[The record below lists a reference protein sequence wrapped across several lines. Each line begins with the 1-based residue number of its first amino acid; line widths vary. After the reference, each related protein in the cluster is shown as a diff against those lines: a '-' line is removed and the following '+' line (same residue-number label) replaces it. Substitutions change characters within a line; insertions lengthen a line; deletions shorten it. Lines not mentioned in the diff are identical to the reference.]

1 MIRALRWPADWP
13 LGLVALLLT
22 IFGLAMVF
30 SAGQTDVPT
39 FVAGIWRVQLA
50 WVLLGLVAGYLVT
63 RLSTRLLDAVS
74 VPAYVA
80 SCLLLLLLLFVGK
93 GAGTAASTKSWL
105 AIGGIRLGQ
114 PSELAKVAVVLMLAH
129 VLSAARRAPATL
141 FELLPSATVVGIPW
155 LLIMAQPDLGT
166 GIVFIGIYYAMLF
179 WAGVSWWLLLL
190 AASPGISLILA
201 FSTGLWGAWF
211 LVLLAVLAL
220 VRPARWEGVAV
231 VAGNLV
237 LGVLAPLLWNR
248 LDPYQQRRL
257 LVFLDPSSDPRAS
270 GYHLIQSQVAIGSG
284 GLFGKGFT
292 LGSQKRLAFLPEQQ
306 TDFIF
311 PVVAE
316 EFGFLGVSIALALF
330 AALLLRTIRVAVRS
344 STPFASLVAFG
355 ITSAWF
361 THLMVN
367 VGMTVG
373 LMPITG
379 IPLPFFSYGGSFM
392 LASWLSVG
400 ILLLISS
407 EGRGRADQL

>member
-1 MIRALRWPADWP
+1 M
-13 LGLVALLLT
+13 
-22 IFGLAMVF
+22 
-30 SAGQTDVPT
+30 
-39 FVAGIWRVQLA
+39 
-50 WVLLGLVAGYLVT
+50 
-63 RLSTRLLDAVS
+63 
-74 VPAYVA
+74 
-80 SCLLLLLLLFVGK
+80 
-93 GAGTAASTKSWL
+93 
-105 AIGGIRLGQ
+105 
-114 PSELAKVAVVLMLAH
+114 
-129 VLSAARRAPATL
+129 
-141 FELLPSATVVGIPW
+141 
-155 LLIMAQPDLGT
+155 
-166 GIVFIGIYYAMLF
+166 
-179 WAGVSWWLLLL
+179 
-190 AASPGISLILA
+190 
-201 FSTGLWGAWF
+201 
-211 LVLLAVLAL
+211 
-220 VRPARWEGVAV
+220 
-231 VAGNLV
+231 
-237 LGVLAPLLWNR
+237 
-248 LDPYQQRRL
+248 
-257 LVFLDPSSDPRAS
+257 
-270 GYHLIQSQVAIGSG
+270 
-284 GLFGKGFT
+284 FGKGFT